1 MVARN
6 KIIAAVRSSD
16 ELEKALISDTKIVFD
31 LSPNIL
37 TLDESIK
44 ILHSAG
50 KKYFVHM
57 DLAEGIGK
65 DKSGIIYLKSKGVD
79 GIISTRTSIIK
90 LAREV
95 GLFTVQRFFIV
106 DSRSVNTTIESWKS
120 SKAQMIEIMPG
131 NVFKIIAGLKETIDV
146 PVIAG
151 GLIESEEEAEK
162 AINCGAA
169 AVSTGTQKLWYNNK

>member
-95 GLFTVQRFFIV
+95 GLFTVQRFFI
-106 DSRSVNTTIESWKS
+106 
-120 SKAQMIEIMPG
+120 
-131 NVFKIIAGLKETIDV
+131 
-146 PVIAG
+146 
-151 GLIESEEEAEK
+151 LIK
-162 AINCGAA
+162 RHMKYG
-169 AVSTGTQKLWYNNK
+169 Q